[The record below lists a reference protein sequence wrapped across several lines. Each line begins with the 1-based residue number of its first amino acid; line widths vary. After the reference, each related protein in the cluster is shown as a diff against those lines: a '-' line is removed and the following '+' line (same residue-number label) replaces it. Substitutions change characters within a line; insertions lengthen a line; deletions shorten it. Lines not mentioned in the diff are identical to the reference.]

1 MPRAKKKVDP
11 QLQVEEQ
18 TVSIAGSLVPLQQT
32 PSSGTYRVAKDVV
45 RAITDDDSERNGVQ
59 LSLFVNEKLGI
70 AEGEITAKQLGIRFE
85 SSSAYKLFGILLKK
99 HADTIEI
106 KGEVASQVIVKTSDE
121 RHVQISG
128 RECSSPFIEVSEYEL
143 VKKMVGSR
151 KESGRDYED
160 FRRAFYEVCKTNHCF
175 SMKLRTS
182 RKDKDG
188 KDAYDLAVQ
197 YAPVITHVVY
207 PDLDGEEV
215 QAIENE
221 LEGIEATENS
231 QRTQRRLRIYLHPV
245 TIHRLGRWFTLIPN
259 DFEEKL
265 TEVGAGKSSHIR
277 QLAYYVL
284 GERGGKT
291 TRGRGYFEL
300 TSSKLIAKLQLEKY
314 RTRRKDLD
322 GKLVAAFDALKG
334 WLIDKVEVLPA
345 ASGGYKYRIWPRFD
359 PVKEIENGAA

>member
-1 MPRAKKKVDP
+1 MPRAKKKVEP

-45 RAITDDDSERNGVQ
+45 RAITDDDLERNGVQ

-70 AEGEITAKQLGIRFE
+70 PEGEITAKQLGIRFE

-106 KGEVASQVIVKTSDE
+106 KDGVARQVVENASGEYRIE
-121 RHVQISG
+121 I
-128 RECSSPFIEVSEYEL
+128 CSKAYPSPFIEVSEYEL
-143 VKKMVGSR
+143 VKEMVGSR

-160 FRRAFYEVCKTNHCF
+160 FRRAFNEVRKTNHCF

-197 YAPVITHVVY
+197 YASVITHVVY
-207 PDLDGEEV
+207 PNLANEEV

-221 LEGIEATENS
+221 LEGLEATENS
-231 QRTQRRLRIYLHPV
+231 RRTQRRLRIYLHPV
-245 TIHRLGRWFTLIPN
+245 TIHSLGRWFTLIPN

-291 TRGRGYFEL
+291 TRSRGYFEL
-300 TSSKLIAKLQLEKY
+300 TTSKLIAKLQLEKY

-322 GKLVAAFDALKG
+322 GKLAAAFDALKG
-334 WLIDKVEVLPA
+334 WLIYKVEFRRA
-345 ASGGYKYRIWPRFD
+345 ASGGYKYRIWPLFD
-359 PVKEIENGAA
+359 SG

>member
-18 TVSIAGSLVPLQQT
+18 TVSIAGSLVPLERT
-32 PSSGTYRVAKDVV
+32 PSSGTYRVAKHVV
-45 RAITDDDSERNGVQ
+45 DAITDDDSERNGVQ

-70 AEGEITAKQLGIRFE
+70 AEGEITARQLGIRFE
-85 SSSAYKLFGILLKK
+85 SSSAYKVFGILLKK

-106 KGEVASQVIVKTSDE
+106 KDGVARQVVENTSDDYSVE
-121 RHVQISG
+121 IRG
-128 RECSSPFIEVSEYEL
+128 KEYRSPFIEVSEYEL
-143 VKKMVGSR
+143 VKEMVGSR

-160 FRRAFYEVCKTNHCF
+160 FRRAFDEVWNTHHIFTIKQ
-175 SMKLRTS
+175 KTS

-197 YAPVITHVVY
+197 KASVIRQVVY
-207 PDLDGEEV
+207 PDLAGEEV

-221 LEGIEATENS
+221 LEGLENTES
-231 QRTQRRLRIYLHPV
+231 SRRPHRRFRIYLHPI
-245 TIHRLGRWFTLIPN
+245 TILSLGNWFTLMPN

-265 TEVGAGKSSHIR
+265 TEVGAGKSPHIR
-277 QLAYYVL
+277 QLAYTVL

-322 GKLVAAFDALKG
+322 GKLAAAFDALKG

-345 ASGGYKYRIWPRFD
+345 ASGGYKYRIYPRFD